1 MIRLFSIE
9 FQKLRY
15 SKPFW
20 VFMLLYFVLI
30 GGSGYIMGDLNFI
43 DKEVNVS
50 LADSGLFDF
59 PGIWQNLTFIFGY
72 FKILLIIV
80 VVAFVANEYSYHT
93 IKQNLIDGLS
103 KKEFLA
109 SKLLM
114 AFAISMIAALFVAGV
129 ILALGYG
136 FSSSTSSSLV
146 FSRLDYV
153 LAFFLNTFGYL
164 TIVIFLS
171 ILIKKTGFAL
181 ATLIL
186 IFPLEALGK
195 WALPNYLHSFFP
207 LESLSNLIREPFS
220 RLGKV
225 INPFDTEI
233 HSVVYWSDVG
243 IVFAWV
249 IVFISLSYYL
259 LKRRDLS

>member
-1 MIRLFSIE
+1 MIRLLFIE

-15 SKPFW
+15 SKAFW
-20 VFMLLYFVLI
+20 IFTLLYFVLI
-30 GGSGYIMGDLNFI
+30 GSSGYMMGDLSIPLN
-43 DKEVNVS
+43 KWMSAS

-80 VVAFVANEYSYHT
+80 VVAFVANEYSYLT

-114 AFAISMIAALFVAGV
+114 AFVISLIATLFVTGV
-129 ILALGYG
+129 ILALGYS
-136 FSSSTSSSLV
+136 FSSSTSSSLI

-153 LAFFLNTFGYL
+153 LAFFLNTFGFL
-164 TIVIFLS
+164 TIGIFLS

-181 ATLIL
+181 ASLIL
-186 IFPLEALGK
+186 LYVLEALGK
-195 WALPNYLHSFFP
+195 WTLPSYLHSFYP
-207 LESLSNLIREPFS
+207 LESFSNLIREPFS
-220 RLGKV
+220 RLGKAL
-225 INPFDTEI
+225 NPFDIEI
-233 HSVVYWSDVG
+233 HTVVYWADVG
-243 IVFAWV
+243 IVFAWLV
-249 IVFISLSYYL
+249 VFISLSYYL
-259 LKRRDLS
+259 LKRRDL